1 MSDFYA
7 DSKQYNS
14 GYQALFTGFYV
25 VLGQR
30 KRVGMGQ
37 AAVASTTLFTC
48 NSVYSTRKYVVF

>member
-1 MSDFYA
+1 MNWVWKNMSDFYA

-30 KRVGMGQ
+30 K
-37 AAVASTTLFTC
+37 
-48 NSVYSTRKYVVF
+48 TRGYEPGGGSWYNTIHV